1 MTMPEMQKAITKL
14 RFLLASI
21 KGKEE
26 ELEGLSRQFRRQ
38 LETALSHAIRG
49 DNSID
54 STLSMLD
61 EIQERLDKVERT
73 RRHLDSIKSRA
84 QDELRALELTA
95 RIEQAKMEL
104 ATLRASDGA
113 GQAGR
118 HREPQAGS
126 GGPEVHRRRQH
137 PGGRGDYG
145 RGRRGRTHAVDDVL
159 ALAALAA

>member
-26 ELEGLSRQFRRQ
+26 ELEGLIRQFRRQ
-38 LETALSHAIRG
+38 LERAPSHAIRG
-49 DNSID
+49 DNSLD
-54 STLSMLD
+54 STLSVLG
-61 EIQERLDKVERT
+61 EIQERLDNVERT

-95 RIEQAKMEL
+95 KIEQAKTEL

-113 GQAGR
+113 GQASGSVDR
-118 HREPQAGS
+118 KRVQELERFIEDASIMAGEAIT
-126 GGPEVHRRRQH
+126 GG
-137 PGGRGDYG
+137 
-145 RGRRGRTHAVDDVL
+145 VDEAGL
-159 ALAALAA
+159 TR